1 MLPAFF
7 VLIGMGFFGL
17 PFWVAVLLGVAVSI
31 VTLGLMFKKLMV
43 DPMLHHGVLPLVI
56 ATIGLAIL
64 MKEAVREFYGADA
77 WPFPPLAAATNVTV
91 FGAALAVQSLLV
103 LGISIAAVAALQLFL
118 NKTRTGRCMQAT
130 AQNPTVARLLGV
142 PVERMILY
150 TFLINAALV
159 ALASLL
165 ITPIYL
171 AKFTN
176 GELLGLYAFIAA
188 IIGGFNQIRGAIAG
202 GLLLGVIDNFT
213 AVYVSTQYR
222 LVVPL
227 LFLIVIILFRPQG
240 LLGRR
245 GAHRMRRRRSI
256 AAGAALA
263 LSVGFLLIAPF
274 LFKPYGIFILTTWA
288 VMTVA
293 AIGLNLTL
301 GYAGQISLAQAAFVG
316 IGAYL
321 TAWLTTRGWSFWPT
335 LGLAGV
341 ACFVT
346 GWLLGYPALR
356 LQHHYLA
363 FVTLAFNTLVYLV
376 FRNEEWLTG
385 GIYGISNV
393 PRPSLAGWSLNGAHA
408 FYYFCLASLA
418 LVSLATWWLIRS
430 PWGRAFVALRENPMR
445 ALSLGVDTRR
455 YTLMAFALGAG
466 LGGVSGA
473 LYAPLVQFIDPTPF
487 ALALSLNL
495 LLMVVVGGSGY
506 FFGPFLGAVV
516 AVLLPEWLRFAQ
528 GYYLMGYAVLVML
541 LMVFS
546 PSGLLGLADR
556 LLSPTT
562 RAAPAAA
569 PEMAR

>member
-1 MLPAFF
+1 MLADMLQLFVAGLATGGIYALAAIGFTLLWQTSQTINFAQGEFVMLPAFF

-202 GLLLGVIDNFT
+202 GLLLGVMDNFT
-213 AVYVSTQYR
+213 AVYISTQYR

-240 LLGRR
+240 MLGRVEE
-245 GAHRMRRRRSI
+245 RS
-256 AAGAALA
+256 
-263 LSVGFLLIAPF
+263 V
-274 LFKPYGIFILTTWA
+274 
-288 VMTVA
+288 
-293 AIGLNLTL
+293 
-301 GYAGQISLAQAAFVG
+301 
-316 IGAYL
+316 
-321 TAWLTTRGWSFWPT
+321 
-335 LGLAGV
+335 
-341 ACFVT
+341 
-346 GWLLGYPALR
+346 
-356 LQHHYLA
+356 
-363 FVTLAFNTLVYLV
+363 
-376 FRNEEWLTG
+376 
-385 GIYGISNV
+385 
-393 PRPSLAGWSLNGAHA
+393 
-408 FYYFCLASLA
+408 
-418 LVSLATWWLIRS
+418 
-430 PWGRAFVALRENPMR
+430 
-445 ALSLGVDTRR
+445 
-455 YTLMAFALGAG
+455 
-466 LGGVSGA
+466 
-473 LYAPLVQFIDPTPF
+473 
-487 ALALSLNL
+487 
-495 LLMVVVGGSGY
+495 
-506 FFGPFLGAVV
+506 
-516 AVLLPEWLRFAQ
+516 
-528 GYYLMGYAVLVML
+528 
-541 LMVFS
+541 
-546 PSGLLGLADR
+546 
-556 LLSPTT
+556 
-562 RAAPAAA
+562 
-569 PEMAR
+569 